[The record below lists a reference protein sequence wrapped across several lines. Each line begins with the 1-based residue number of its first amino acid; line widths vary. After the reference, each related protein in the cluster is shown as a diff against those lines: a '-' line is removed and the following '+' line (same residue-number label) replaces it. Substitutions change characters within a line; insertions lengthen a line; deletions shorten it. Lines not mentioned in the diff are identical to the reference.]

1 MSRYACAFGMEV
13 VGYDP
18 FVRVFPEGISPIPLE
33 ELVQSSD
40 FITVHVPLN
49 DSTVG
54 LLSAEH
60 FAKIKPG
67 AVLVNTS
74 RGAVLDERALL
85 NALQSGRLGAAG
97 LDVLSDEPEIE
108 RSPLL
113 TYART
118 HDNLIITPHCGGFSY
133 DAVRIV
139 CRRAV
144 EKIIE
149 YLKL

>member
-1 MSRYACAFGMEV
+1 MEV

-18 FVRVFPEGISPIPLE
+18 FVREFPAGISPMPLK

-49 DSTVG
+49 DTSVG

-60 FAKIKPG
+60 FAKVKPG

-97 LDVLSDEPEIE
+97 LDVLSDEPAIE

-118 HDNLIITPHCGGFSY
+118 HDNLIITPHCGGFSH

-144 EKIIE
+144 EKIIDH
-149 YLKL
+149 LKL